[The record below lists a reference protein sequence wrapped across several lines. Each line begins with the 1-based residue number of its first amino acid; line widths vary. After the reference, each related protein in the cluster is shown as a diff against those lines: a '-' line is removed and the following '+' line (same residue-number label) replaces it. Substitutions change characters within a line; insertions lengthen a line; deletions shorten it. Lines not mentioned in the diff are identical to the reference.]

1 MFLKRVKFLQ
11 DKYTKFYIRT
21 DEVSLCPRLIL
32 CCFFLVRKCLLQVY
46 PFMAALMHKLLLYIS
61 VKVVVPCMNFT
72 CPSLVT
78 DDGEC
83 SPHFSGPSY
92 SNVF

>member
-1 MFLKRVKFLQ
+1 MHRQGVLVPASNFVMFFPAQKMSASGL
-11 DKYTKFYIRT
+11 
-21 DEVSLCPRLIL
+21 S
-32 CCFFLVRKCLLQVY
+32 
-46 PFMAALMHKLLLYIS
+46 MAALVHKLLFYMS
-61 VKVVVPCMNFT
+61 VKVVVPCMSFT
-72 CPSLVT
+72 CPYLVT